1 LSAFVKGIF
10 AMYIAKTKPV
20 LGEIVANNKKINC
33 SSTMNLQLMFRFLI
47 SESAE
52 LKEVEKI
59 SQLLFFE
66 EK

>member
-1 LSAFVKGIF
+1 
-10 AMYIAKTKPV
+10 MYIAKTKPV